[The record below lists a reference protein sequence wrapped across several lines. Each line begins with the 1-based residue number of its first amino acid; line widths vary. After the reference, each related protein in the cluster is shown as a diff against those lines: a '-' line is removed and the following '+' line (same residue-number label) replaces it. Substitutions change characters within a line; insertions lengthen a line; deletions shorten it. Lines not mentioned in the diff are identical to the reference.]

1 MSSFLARD
9 SVHRDEIKMIHTH
22 KHSAAYRELPPTQI
36 NEMSFSHSWVLI
48 WMREVKSL
56 PLAVTSFLS
65 SRWHQPC
72 SRLSLALAWR
82 KWHLSLG
89 RNLPQAKTLRHP
101 QADLQDLTQREP
113 WWFRLEELGMRTGQI
128 THLGR
133 DLPDPSHSPLPL
145 WAVLMQ
151 KKKTQPT
158 SHWGLGEHISLY
170 VSPNGPRSTS
180 WQHAI
185 EQVQPSREWKAVLQG
200 LLNLS
205 TLHWSKRIPLC
216 LGISYSKESK
226 TICNNSKRSLIPME
240 LGWDLLLFPDSHCV
254 YINAAF
260 LR

>member
-113 WWFRLEELGMRTGQI
+113 WWFGLEELGMRTGQI
-128 THLGR
+128 THLGW

-151 KKKTQPT
+151 KKPSQLHTGGWGNT
-158 SHWGLGEHISLY
+158 SPCMFHPVVLVLPLGNMLLNRSILHESGRQFSRACWISLLFTDPNVSHY
-170 VSPNGPRSTS
+170 V
-180 WQHAI
+180 
-185 EQVQPSREWKAVLQG
+185 
-200 LLNLS
+200 
-205 TLHWSKRIPLC
+205 
-216 LGISYSKESK
+216 
-226 TICNNSKRSLIPME
+226 
-240 LGWDLLLFPDSHCV
+240 
-254 YINAAF
+254 
-260 LR
+260 